1 MSKLYLKKFELNYG
15 QVGSLLRSGEMSN
28 VLMRYASQIADR
40 AGEGYKAKQM
50 RTRVIVVP
58 ETPEAESDN
67 YQNNTL
73 LKSRR

>member
-15 QVGSLLRSGEMSN
+15 QVGSLLHSGEMSN

-50 RTRVIVVP
+50 QTRVIVVP

-73 LKSRR
+73 LKSRW